1 VWREQDKS
9 IDVTVL
15 LEPTSPLRSVEDIDA
30 CLDQLRQ
37 TPSVDS
43 VATFTE
49 AELNPHRAWRLKG
62 GSPEPFIEGAVPW
75 RPRQA
80 LPEAYQLNGAV
91 YAFWTDR
98 LPKDAIAP
106 LFGQAGAVY
115 MPAERSV
122 DIDTELDLKLAN
134 LIVSDVMLRRAQ

>member
-1 VWREQDKS
+1 
-9 IDVTVL
+9 
-15 LEPTSPLRSVEDIDA
+15 LER
-30 CLDQLRQ
+30 
-37 TPSVDS
+37 
-43 VATFTE
+43 
-49 AELNPHRAWRLKG
+49 

-75 RPRQA
+75 RPRQE

-106 LFGQAGAVY
+106 LFGQMAAVH

-122 DIDTELDLKLAN
+122 DIDSTLDFMLAETIFKE
-134 LIVSDVMLRRAQ
+134 IVNEQ